1 MANNAQQWAE
11 LELDNSMTN
20 LDMITDNTEP
30 DYAITKLDT
39 LQRAKEDK
47 LARLGSTT
55 ENKLQQQTDLSGLD
69 TYEKLTAY
77 LQNKNAEGVNY
88 DDAATMQEVFGM
100 AMTYGL
106 QKDDEGKEGFIN
118 PSTGVFSQYRGD
130 TRGAYIGET
139 ENGQMKFGLRRGDKT
154 YDDRYTSS
162 LFSSYGW
169 DSGPEGVKPEE
180 RAAHMD
186 QNLPAV
192 LATALEKYI
201 HSNAGQ
207 LAERTIGQGPVTP
220 DWDRRLGSGK
230 TEYTNKNAP
239 LWNMDY
245 DVAGVK
251 LQSDTPLP
259 GESRARI
266 PGTWDAE
273 GNYVPADKESSRLAN
288 FAKGVPSTLTK
299 AAVGVADSALEFVGK
314 GLGDTI
320 RLVDEDSNFAGFVED
335 TLDLGT
341 KKDRDKVIDSV
352 TGYDSKYSADAQL
365 QLKALTAKIQD
376 RENVEPNVVTK
387 ILTNVAESSK
397 NVPFLNQLTETIAGV
412 SSIID
417 VAEGGEVL
425 EYVKTAL
432 STPEVA
438 LESAGDILVMA
449 VARGKGITA
458 RNKEIGSLRKDIASD
473 LKANK
478 GVDVEK
484 AAQLKD
490 LQAQR
495 TMLDKGAS
503 VLSENI
509 GVVAVSSAYVNDAAD
524 EFKAMYGRDMT
535 YTEKLGSLLVTVPFM
550 MMDKTVALG
559 NIKGVQEVAAQFKK
573 LEGAVPSQML
583 VQAAYKSAKA
593 ATTLGVAAVK
603 EFLQEVPQTIQQEML
618 KYDMINEDFTINEL
632 SEENKAKLLNESV
645 VAGALAFGAG
655 AHMATPAVVAGALS
669 PMVGMSKDK
678 IQEVL
683 NKDGKSKENVDTV
696 NAEDVKFGDTKI
708 TDDEADNLRTT
719 YRLAKEGSS
728 VLDLADLANTATELE
743 DYLAKNKLDETEEYV
758 EINKSR
764 KETYAKIIDEARL
777 VSTVGPDAT
786 EAELEASDDS
796 FQEVINKYG
805 LSDKARNKLLSEY
818 LNNVYGTMDY
828 ASMPDLDYAEVPETD
843 AYASVPTEEAAP
855 SVATKTTKRV
865 DPVGL
870 DLDDDIEYAEVP
882 EVVLPT
888 KPLNKNAAEAV
899 KENIE
904 AKKKSNK
911 IKVEKKAEFTDEE
924 LGVGAVT
931 EDGYTKG
938 VSARTINR
946 LGKMFGLAP
955 EKVRDALDIAVP
967 FMKVRQMK
975 YVSKEANDV
984 QRETYYGKDGVN
996 PSYIEYKKA
1005 IQEGDSEK
1013 ALTAIDK
1020 LRNRAIKLE
1029 EKLARHDDVVRDIK
1043 NVANAVLKRFEEG
1056 KIDADRAID
1065 YLLLNTK
1072 SVANKYQVS
1081 AMDVMYDTLPK
1092 EIQDKVTKPEV
1103 NNGIEIANSQRETIG
1118 FIDRLLAAEGIEREV
1133 ATFEEVKVADRIS
1146 EYEAKVEELKT
1157 KITEQ
1162 EDIVAATEDKLDKVS
1177 EVNLLNKYKKD
1188 LTKAEEVLSN
1198 YKTKYPDKEFIY
1210 RRVHTKDEQIEK
1222 ETKAKIANEL
1232 GKEAGTL
1239 TKEEVEEAKAR
1250 GVDVKEDMVKEI
1262 QKVSDVKDIPAKVE
1276 KLKELKKKVDTV
1288 SEDYKDKE
1296 TKLRD
1301 KLKVDKELA
1310 RELRDENE
1318 KAYIAFKKKLD
1329 DLYSDLD
1336 KSKKSRKQVN
1346 KELKASEK
1354 AESVLSERLADTS
1367 ETVDSVYRDVR
1378 DVDKE
1383 AHRYSLD
1390 YRDGKKSLKD
1400 ISAVAKDVF
1409 TKLKR
1414 LGKAVKLVVLDVR
1427 RVLKNKKTEE
1437 LRAELAFVDNNITNT
1452 EAAIRAVINSAQDTF
1467 DNKALVRKVATGF
1480 KRRKQLENML
1490 FRVDNDKSGLA
1501 KEKAAKITRIWDEIR
1516 KLEKELY
1523 GTRLIDKALVSGP
1536 SDDVE
1541 SASQGSKEAMPNINS
1556 KVKTVPTLFGQVDME
1571 DLAELI
1577 EDTEAKKVYL
1587 DIVKNAV
1594 SVLSKVVPNPS
1605 DNETVLAGD
1614 TLANPASSILWDK
1627 VDGKYVMNKQVAAVI
1642 ALTASEYIG
1651 TNGVGLIK
1659 NSKADIAR
1667 ILDKMH
1673 EWQVTKAEREMLR
1686 KGKLMVNETTS
1697 IGSQLLGSLGIKKDS
1712 TSMPIGQYAQL
1723 ASSMGAHAI
1732 LYAEAKGYIED
1743 TSSAIS
1749 SISATEWNA
1758 TYDADTK
1765 SRRKDKKIAAGAKI
1779 LKVVGK
1785 ESKKKTYETLKVQMK
1800 IINEAL
1806 NIEDASRDYRIS
1818 PINTKNKVYKIK
1830 NGYGEVPERTQEVLK
1845 SLEDQKWRVAEDAME
1860 EFDEL
1865 LSTSDDTLRKLMGW
1879 KDVEAMRDEEIYLLD
1894 ALAEQESRNTEI
1906 ENSIDSLKSLRVRKN
1921 SIPKDLYFAWFFSK
1935 NGRYML
1941 DSIGVNPQTDKKLS
1955 RFLLVPKE
1963 ATEVTWDLTD
1973 EKDKLYFVSGILQG
1987 LGVELDKHST
1997 EYILKLGEAL
2007 LKKVDSSDVI
2017 DTIRDSLL
2025 LGGGK
2030 LKFGNTVFNS
2040 EHPGHTMQA
2049 LAALKRYK
2057 NRDSS
2062 NRVKAVVTMEFDAK
2076 TSGFAFKL
2084 LQLPFDTTKAQ
2095 AEWLEKTGIYI
2106 GDKLDSI
2113 EGKGSNDA
2121 LTKIEDAYRTLGR
2134 EADKKVRD
2142 MTEKPDSV
2150 DGDKF
2155 AIWPAL
2161 SITKGAVENM
2171 VDDVTDAV
2179 TAFARELFK
2188 YPFMRFNYAESIESN
2203 KKSLAYELT
2212 NKTLA
2217 KIADGSLTVE
2227 NSPELFAAL
2236 GVKDSIALRKDLT
2249 TKELKNIRVTPA
2261 NITVYSE
2268 GNKSAVVAN
2277 NGKTVPI
2284 EEVLQTTFEA
2294 SYGNVLQSVMS
2305 ETFGHMLEANNVMI
2319 ASTQI
2324 MADGFIAELN
2334 KIKDKNMTEAE
2345 LLDHIKKLEKVFPI
2359 IKSPFGK
2366 SRSEGIAL
2374 ISSGRQP
2381 NKEWEAV
2388 TKVKG
2393 KETKTLTVQSIIR
2406 EFERAQAAGA
2416 VIPTHWTDGAVI
2428 GEALL
2433 LGGILGVHDAMVLGL
2448 GGKRTE
2454 EALLTMNK
2462 AMVDISMQYNVMQN
2476 MLDALTESLNNM
2488 SDEAIMAIE
2497 PAKGM
2502 ESPMEVLTAL
2512 TDLTNKNNNLRA
2524 KLFGNKL
2531 ASGNVVGYAGAVYY
2545 SEGSKNLNGILNDKD
2560 LRMLEATKVDV
2571 NDIVSKVEELVKG
2584 CKNG

>member
-11 LELDNSMTN
+11 LELDNSMSN

-77 LQNKNAEGVNY
+77 LQNKNTEGVNY
-88 DDAATMQEVFGM
+88 DDAATIQEVFGM

-106 QKDDEGKEGFIN
+106 QKDAEGKEGFID

-259 GESRARI
+259 GESRART

-273 GNYVPADKESSRLAN
+273 GNYTPGVQESSRLVN
-288 FAKGVPSTLTK
+288 FAKGVPSTVGK

-320 RLVDEDSNFAGFVED
+320 RLVDEDSNFADFVED
-335 TLDLGT
+335 TLDLGV
-341 KKDRDKVIDSV
+341 KKNRDKVIDSV
-352 TGYDSKYSADAQL
+352 TGYDTKYSAAPQL
-365 QLKALTAKIQD
+365 QLKALTAKIQE
-376 RENVEPNVVTK
+376 RENVDPNVVTRV
-387 ILTNVAESSK
+387 LSNVADASK

-425 EYVKTAL
+425 EYVNTAL

-449 VARGKGITA
+449 VAKGKGITA
-458 RNKEIGSLRKDIASD
+458 RNKEIGSLRKDIDAD

-503 VLSENI
+503 VLSENV
-509 GVVAVSSAYVNDAAD
+509 GVIAVSSAYVNDAAD
-524 EFKAMYGRDMT
+524 EFKAMYNRDMT

-550 MMDKTVALG
+550 MMDKSVAIG

-573 LEGAVPSQML
+573 LDGAVPSQML
-583 VQAAYKSAKA
+583 VQAVYKSAKA
-593 ATTLGVAAVK
+593 ATVLGAAAVK

-683 NKDGKSKENVDTV
+683 NKDDKSKEDVDTV

-743 DYLAKNKLDETEEYV
+743 DYLAKNKLDDTEEYV
-758 EINKSR
+758 DINKSR

-855 SVATKTTKRV
+855 SVATKSTKRV

-870 DLDDDIEYAEVP
+870 DLDDDTEYAEVP

-911 IKVEKKAEFTDEE
+911 IKVEKKAEPTDEE

-946 LGKMFGLAP
+946 LGKMFGLP
-955 EKVRDALDIAVP
+955 SEKVRDALDIAVP

-984 QRETYYGKDGVN
+984 QRETYYGKDGIN

-1029 EKLARHDDVVRDIK
+1029 EKIARHDDVVRDIK

-1056 KIDADRAID
+1056 TIDADRAID

-1146 EYEAKVEELKT
+1146 EYEAKVEELNT

-1162 EDIVAATEDKLDKVS
+1162 EDIVAATEDKLDRVS

-1250 GVDVKEDMVKEI
+1250 GVDVKEEMVKEI

-1288 SEDYKDKE
+1288 SEEYKDKE
-1296 TKLRD
+1296 EALRKKLAID
-1301 KLKVDKELA
+1301 KKLAKELHDKDKE
-1310 RELRDENE
+1310 
-1318 KAYIAFKKKLD
+1318 AYIALKGTLD
-1329 DLYSDLD
+1329 RLYEELD
-1336 KSKKSRKQVN
+1336 GHKKSKKQVK

-1354 AESVLSERLADTS
+1354 TEEALSQKLADTS
-1367 ETVDSVYRDVR
+1367 ETVDSVYEDVR
-1378 DVDKE
+1378 KVANEHSPAYKE
-1383 AHRYSLD
+1383 
-1390 YRDGKKSLKD
+1390 GKKSIKD
-1400 ISAVAKDVF
+1400 LGTLAKDVLSR
-1409 TKLKR
+1409 LKS
-1414 LGKAVKLVVLDVR
+1414 LGKSIKLAVLDVR
-1427 RVLKNKKTEE
+1427 RVLKNKKTED
-1437 LRAELAFVDNNITNT
+1437 LRAELNEVDKNIANT
-1452 EAAIRAVINSAQDTF
+1452 ETAIRNVINEAQTTF
-1467 DNKALVRKVATGF
+1467 KNKPLVSKVATGF

-1501 KEKAAKITRIWDEIR
+1501 KEKAVKITRIWDEIR

-1536 SDDVE
+1536 SGDVK

-1697 IGSQLLGSLGIKKDS
+1697 IGSQLLGALGIKKDS

-1732 LYAEAKGYIED
+1732 LYAEAKGYLED

-1860 EFDEL
+1860 EFDAL

-1906 ENSIDSLKSLRVRKN
+1906 ENSIDSLKALRARKN

-2017 DTIRDSLL
+2017 DSIRDSLL

-2030 LKFGNTVFNS
+2030 LKFGDAMFNS

-2142 MTEKPDSV
+2142 MTEKPESV

-2161 SITKGAVENM
+2161 SITKGAVESM

-2249 TKELKNIRVTPA
+2249 TKELKYIRVTPA
-2261 NITVYSE
+2261 KITVYSE

-2277 NGKTVPI
+2277 NGQTVPI

-2366 SRSEGIAL
+2366 NRSEGIAL

-2497 PAKGM
+2497 PAKEM
-2502 ESPMEVLTAL
+2502 KTPMEVLTAL
-2512 TDLTNKNNNLRA
+2512 TDLTNKNNKLRA

-2545 SEGSKNLNGILNDKD
+2545 SEGSKDLNGILNDKD
-2560 LRMLEATKVDV
+2560 LRMLEATNVDV

>member
-1 MANNAQQWAE
+1 MADIYKEILNTFKLQDHTEATTQAIK
-11 LELDNSMTN
+11 LDNLQSKKEEKLQRLGGESPYEPLSNSHTVMEDGTLESNSNKIWNEYTPIERQFLLGYATANYGSDVQDSGESRLQYLYPTKDGGSKLGLSTGGADTSDVRYDSTIDPRYNDAWRRSGETGPDIANKVMDVRLAFPAATVLEGIEHGNAGN
-20 LDMITDNTEP
+20 LADRKYKDILSPEALSHDGGVSEYYNKKASDFYGDASNDTLTPERQNELKADFDRYVRLPQAQSKDTKVFAEAPESITYKDYMQFDKEKGDSNFLDSLEADGNRIAALAAQYGLAPALRLFGNGEKAKEIEERAAYDLENADYLAGHNPDDMN
-30 DYAITKLDT
+30 AITKL
-39 LQRAKEDK
+39 QRATRSGSAALVNKLVSGAGYGVETVGNALEGLAELDKDFIAKENKRLAKIGETVGSETRTAIADDVIEAGTWLQKVGKGIQDSTVKFDKENKANKITGYNSKDIEELSKEVDDTIKNEGYISAATKAITDVRSFQVLAQSLPEMAALAVSVGGMSLVNVNHNLNIAEENANRELTTTEKVKSASVSIISTYLDRVGDK
-47 LARLGSTT
+47 LA
-55 ENKLQQQTDLSGLD
+55 LSGMNGPKMALKAAV
-69 TYEKLTAY
+69 EKAPTVI
-77 LQNKNAEGVNY
+77 QNELVKKFGKGILSIGEAPLRLLGAGLAEGVTEKY
-88 DDAATMQEVFGM
+88 QTLGETAAQNVEVFEKGY
-100 AMTYGL
+100 T
-106 QKDDEGKEGFIN
+106 QEQTDE
-118 PSTGVFSQYRGD
+118 
-130 TRGAYIGET
+130 
-139 ENGQMKFGLRRGDKT
+139 
-154 YDDRYTSS
+154 
-162 LFSSYGW
+162 
-169 DSGPEGVKPEE
+169 
-180 RAAHMD
+180 
-186 QNLPAV
+186 
-192 LATALEKYI
+192 
-201 HSNAGQ
+201 SN
-207 LAERTIGQGPVTP
+207 
-220 DWDRRLGSGK
+220 
-230 TEYTNKNAP
+230 
-239 LWNMDY
+239 
-245 DVAGVK
+245 VAGV
-251 LQSDTPLP
+251 L
-259 GESRARI
+259 G
-266 PGTWDAE
+266 
-273 GNYVPADKESSRLAN
+273 
-288 FAKGVPSTLTK
+288 FAS
-299 AAVGVADSALEFVGK
+299 
-314 GLGDTI
+314 
-320 RLVDEDSNFAGFVED
+320 
-335 TLDLGT
+335 
-341 KKDRDKVIDSV
+341 
-352 TGYDSKYSADAQL
+352 
-365 QLKALTAKIQD
+365 
-376 RENVEPNVVTK
+376 
-387 ILTNVAESSK
+387 
-397 NVPFLNQLTETIAGV
+397 
-412 SSIID
+412 
-417 VAEGGEVL
+417 GG
-425 EYVKTAL
+425 
-432 STPEVA
+432 
-438 LESAGDILVMA
+438 
-449 VARGKGITA
+449 
-458 RNKEIGSLRKDIASD
+458 
-473 LKANK
+473 
-478 GVDVEK
+478 
-484 AAQLKD
+484 
-490 LQAQR
+490 
-495 TMLDKGAS
+495 
-503 VLSENI
+503 
-509 GVVAVSSAYVNDAAD
+509 
-524 EFKAMYGRDMT
+524 
-535 YTEKLGSLLVTVPFM
+535 
-550 MMDKTVALG
+550 
-559 NIKGVQEVAAQFKK
+559 
-573 LEGAVPSQML
+573 
-583 VQAAYKSAKA
+583 
-593 ATTLGVAAVK
+593 
-603 EFLQEVPQTIQQEML
+603 
-618 KYDMINEDFTINEL
+618 
-632 SEENKAKLLNESV
+632 
-645 VAGALAFGAG
+645 
-655 AHMATPAVVAGALS
+655 HMATPAAVAAVGEALS
-669 PMVGMSKDK
+669 PMAGMSKAK

-683 NKDGKSKENVDTV
+683 NIEDKSKEDVDTV

-743 DYLAKNKLDETEEYV
+743 DYLAKNKIDETEEYI

-805 LSDKARNKLLSEY
+805 LSVKARNKLLSEY
-818 LNNVYGTMDY
+818 LNNVYGTLDY

-843 AYASVPTEEAAP
+843 DYASVPTEEAAP
-855 SVATKTTKRV
+855 SVATKSTKRV

-870 DLDDDIEYAEVP
+870 DLDDDTEYSEVP

-911 IKVEKKAEFTDEE
+911 IKVEKKAEPTDEE

-984 QRETYYGKDGVN
+984 QRETYYGKDGIN

-1029 EKLARHDDVVRDIK
+1029 EKIARHDDVVRNIK
-1043 NVANAVLKRFEEG
+1043 NVANAVLKRLEDG

-1146 EYEAKVEELKT
+1146 KYEAKVEELNT

-1188 LTKAEEVLSN
+1188 LTKAEEVLTN

-1210 RRVHTKDEQIEK
+1210 RRVHTKDKELEK
-1222 ETKAKIANEL
+1222 ETKAKIASEL

-1250 GVDVKEDMVKEI
+1250 GVDVKEEMVKEI

-1354 AESVLSERLADTS
+1354 AESALSERLADTS

-1400 ISAVAKDVF
+1400 ISVAAKDVF

-1437 LRAELAFVDNNITNT
+1437 LRAELAFVDNNIANT

-1523 GTRLIDKALVSGP
+1523 GTRLIDNALVSGP

-1577 EDTEAKKVYL
+1577 EDTEVKKVYL

-1614 TLANPASSILWDK
+1614 TLANPASAILWDK

-1697 IGSQLLGSLGIKKDS
+1697 IGSQLLGALGIKKDS

-1860 EFDEL
+1860 EFDAL

-1906 ENSIDSLKSLRVRKN
+1906 ENSIDSLKALRARKN

-1997 EYILKLGEAL
+1997 EYILNVGDDL
-2007 LKKVDSSDVI
+2007 LTEVNRRDVI
-2017 DTIRDSLL
+2017 DDLRNELL
-2025 LGGGK
+2025 LGDGK

-2161 SITKGAVENM
+2161 SITKGAVESM

-2249 TKELKNIRVTPA
+2249 TKELKYIRVTPA
-2261 NITVYSE
+2261 KITVYSE

-2277 NGKTVPI
+2277 NGKTIPI

-2366 SRSEGIAL
+2366 NRSEGIAL

-2512 TDLTNKNNNLRA
+2512 TDLTNKNNKLRA
-2524 KLFGNKL
+2524 ELFGNKL

-2545 SEGSKNLNGILNDKD
+2545 SEDSKDLNGILNDKD
-2560 LRMLEATKVDV
+2560 LRMLEATNVDV